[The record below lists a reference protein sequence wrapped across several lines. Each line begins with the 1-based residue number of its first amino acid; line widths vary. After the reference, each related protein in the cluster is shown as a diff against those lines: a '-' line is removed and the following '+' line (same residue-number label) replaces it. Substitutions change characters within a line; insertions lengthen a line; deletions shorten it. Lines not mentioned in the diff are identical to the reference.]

1 MLRDQK
7 QQEQAMGTPYK
18 TKKGIK
24 IGSAYYQK
32 LQRYGIDS
40 DASLLQDALLRKDT
54 GRREF
59 LTEGR
64 MTAFMLAMIVVVV
77 SCIAAGWL

>member
-7 QQEQAMGTPYK
+7 QQEQAMGTPYTTK
-18 TKKGIK
+18 TGLK
-24 IGSAYYQK
+24 IGAAYQERK
-32 LQRYGIDS
+32 RPEMDG
-40 DASLLQDALLRKDT
+40 DARLIQAALLSKDT

-59 LTEGR
+59 LTEER
-64 MTAFMLAMIVVVV
+64 MTAFMLALLVVVV